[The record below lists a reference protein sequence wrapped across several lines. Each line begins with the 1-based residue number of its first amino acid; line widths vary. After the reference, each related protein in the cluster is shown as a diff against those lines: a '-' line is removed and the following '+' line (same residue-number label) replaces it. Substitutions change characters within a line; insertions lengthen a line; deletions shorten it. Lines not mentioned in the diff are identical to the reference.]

1 MTPVTGV
8 DGAVREF
15 LQTAAEARRTGQY
28 GAAWAALEAAHIV
41 GQRHTGWH
49 VRSHVEMLKLAWQTG
64 DRREITGQL
73 ARIAGAALVT
83 WAWVPD
89 GNTGRASMSAFAS
102 APVPEHLARLRRSGD
117 TDRPPSGRA

>member
-15 LQTAAEARRTGQY
+15 LQTAAEARRTGQHV
-28 GAAWAALEAAHIV
+28 AAWTALEAAHIV

-73 ARIAGAALVT
+73 ARIAGAAFVT

-102 APVPEHLARLRRSGD
+102 APVPEHLAQLRRSGD